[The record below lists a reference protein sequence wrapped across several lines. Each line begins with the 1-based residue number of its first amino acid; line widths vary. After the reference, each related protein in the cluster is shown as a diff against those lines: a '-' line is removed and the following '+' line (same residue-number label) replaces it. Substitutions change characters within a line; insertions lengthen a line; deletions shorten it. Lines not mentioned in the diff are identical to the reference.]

1 MSIYLYVC
9 KERKNKNKTTIT
21 TNYVMSQRHID
32 RRNNQIE
39 KNIIN
44 SVTCAYG
51 VSFVIEVTCYDRL
64 CTTKGSLLI
73 PRSVFSFPWD
83 FHFSF
88 LSP

>member
-64 CTTKGSLLI
+64 CTMLLASLLKS
-73 PRSVFSFPWD
+73 RATTGFVLRKD
-83 FHFSF
+83 
-88 LSP
+88 LC